1 MDSCRSSLKTAMLL
15 LAKQLPA
22 LWDWRLFALLVVNF
36 PAYCMLGRIAYGS
49 FQAFFDAFPYVHT
62 EVTNARQ
69 GISTSDA
76 TIVQPHYAGR
86 RLRLLF
92 ALTAIYFAVVA
103 VQYVAVRWLF
113 GPLTMPG

>member
-1 MDSCRSSLKTAMLL
+1 MFL

-22 LWDWRLFALLVVNF
+22 LFDWRLFALLVVNF
-36 PAYCMLGRIAYGS
+36 PAYCLLGRIAYGS

-76 TIVQPHYAGR
+76 TIVQPHYPGR
-86 RLRLLF
+86 RPQLLF
-92 ALTAIYFAVVA
+92 ALTVIYFGVVA
-103 VQYVAVRWLF
+103 AQYVTVRWLF
-113 GPLTMPG
+113 GPLTMLG